1 MKKFRKLN
9 EILVEKDLIIQ
20 HLQTQ
25 VGSITGTPSDDTST
39 RQLKKEN
46 EALKIENI
54 KLQKCYDREKKLVD
68 LKVRENEEL
77 EAQMYEET
85 FSEKQEL
92 IDSKTINLDL
102 E

>member
-1 MKKFRKLN
+1 MTMKKFRKLN

-25 VGSITGTPSDDTST
+25 EVSTTDTPSDDAST

-54 KLQKCYDREKKLVD
+54 KLQKSYDREKKLVD

-77 EAQMYEET
+77 
-85 FSEKQEL
+85 
-92 IDSKTINLDL
+92 
-102 E
+102 